1 MTEIRT
7 NGSRK
12 QSILHRGIKRVRGNS
27 IINIVPNGRNYY
39 ELFILFR
46 IGKMD
51 QMIDTIGYTDLHKLK
66 EEIIEYSS

>member
-1 MTEIRT
+1 M
-7 NGSRK
+7 
-12 QSILHRGIKRVRGNS
+12 
-27 IINIVPNGRNYY
+27 INIVPNGRNYY
-39 ELFILFR
+39 EQSILFR